1 LSKSD
6 TPKYELLTVKTEL
19 LEPNDWNVNTQDD
32 ATFNRLREELRTV
45 GVIAPIQVTRKPD
58 GKYRILGGEHR
69 WKAAMMEGIDE
80 VPVIVLID
88 KKFEDDDLCKLVSV
102 RVNMLHGKVD
112 VEKFAKL
119 HTEMANKYGADALQ
133 GLFGF
138 TDAKGYQKLL
148 AGVSKGLGGVSKEL
162 KKQFD
167 ENAKEAKTVEELT
180 SILNELFAKY
190 GNTMDQSFMVFTHGK
205 KEHIYIA
212 MDMKMRA
219 AMQKVVEY
227 CKLTKEDINTVLAP
241 VTDRYMKE
249 CEAKMSE
256 AFGDSKSKDPNKIN

>member
-1 LSKSD
+1 MSKSD
-6 TPKYELLTVKTEL
+6 APKYELLTVKTEL

-45 GVIAPIQVTRKPD
+45 GLIAPIQVTRKPD

-190 GNTMDQSFMVFTHGK
+190 GNTMDQNFMVFSHGK
-205 KEHIYIA
+205 KNHIYIS
-212 MDMKMRA
+212 MDHKMNA
-219 AMQKVVEY
+219 TMEKLTEY
-227 CKLTKEDINTVLAP
+227 CKLTKEDINTVIQPLAEDLIRRLE
-241 VTDRYMKE
+241 VLSAERFK
-249 CEAKMSE
+249 
-256 AFGDSKSKDPNKIN
+256 